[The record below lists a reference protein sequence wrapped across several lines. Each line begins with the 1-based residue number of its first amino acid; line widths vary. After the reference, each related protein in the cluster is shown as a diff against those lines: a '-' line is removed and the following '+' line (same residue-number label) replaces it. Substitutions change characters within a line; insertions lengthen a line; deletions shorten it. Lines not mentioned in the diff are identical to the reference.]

1 MMETVE
7 TMETIET
14 IGTRG
19 ATLPSSSEPAT
30 VQRVVH
36 ALRDL
41 GPHARHGGRTSMRP
55 GA

>member
-1 MMETVE
+1 MMEM
-7 TMETIET
+7 METIET
-14 IGTRG
+14 IETRG

-41 GPHARHGGRTSMRP
+41 GPHARHGGRTYLRP